1 MIDVPEAFARSTV
14 AREGQRGREWIDGL
28 PRTVDDLLE
37 RWNCAPA
44 GPVWHGAVGVVLPVT
59 GTDLPPAVLKVSFPH
74 PGNVH
79 EPDAFAA
86 WAGRGAVTLYRR
98 DDARFAML
106 LERAEP
112 GTLADVADTEQ
123 AVTTAARLARRLAVP
138 APAGLP
144 RLRDQ
149 APGWEA
155 ALRADAA
162 HLADPLSGRV
172 MGAAIATFRELAP
185 DQPDTLI
192 HGDLHDTN
200 ILPSGRE
207 PWLAIDAK
215 GYVGDSAYD
224 GVTLLRTR
232 PEEYRAAADPVS
244 ALLRRLA
251 VFAEAAEVDIE
262 RAGRWAQA
270 RATEAALWGRRYGD
284 PPEIVQLSDLIAE
297 TFA

>member
-123 AVTTAARLARRLAVP
+123 AVV
-138 APAGLP
+138 
-144 RLRDQ
+144 
-149 APGWEA
+149 
-155 ALRADAA
+155 
-162 HLADPLSGRV
+162 
-172 MGAAIATFRELAP
+172 
-185 DQPDTLI
+185 
-192 HGDLHDTN
+192 
-200 ILPSGRE
+200 
-207 PWLAIDAK
+207 
-215 GYVGDSAYD
+215 
-224 GVTLLRTR
+224 
-232 PEEYRAAADPVS
+232 
-244 ALLRRLA
+244 
-251 VFAEAAEVDIE
+251 
-262 RAGRWAQA
+262 
-270 RATEAALWGRRYGD
+270 
-284 PPEIVQLSDLIAE
+284 
-297 TFA
+297 